1 MIANLGQKLI
11 SPARQSLPKYR
22 SSGIPGCG
30 GDPCLGRKFDTARKL
45 CITLTLGAWHRIWA
59 GHFNIMR
66 NSMQISETNQ
76 FTKTKILGGNDHPRL
91 GRTQIKYILNIP

>member
-30 GDPCLGRKFDTARKL
+30 GDPCLGRKFDTARDYASL
-45 CITLTLGAWHRIWA
+45 SLREPGTEFGLVILTS
-59 GHFNIMR
+59 MR
-66 NSMQISETNQ
+66 NSVQISETNK
-76 FTKTKILGGNDHPRL
+76 FTKLKH
-91 GRTQIKYILNIP
+91 